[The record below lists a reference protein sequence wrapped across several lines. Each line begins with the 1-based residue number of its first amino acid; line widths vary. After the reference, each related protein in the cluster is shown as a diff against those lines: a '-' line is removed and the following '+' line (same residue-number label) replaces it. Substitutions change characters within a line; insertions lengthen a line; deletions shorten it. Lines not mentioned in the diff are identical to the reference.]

1 MFRFYF
7 VSLHKSIIVFMAK
20 PFLKWVG
27 GKTQLLDDII
37 PLIDRK
43 TYNKDSFIYV
53 EPFVGGGSVLFN
65 VIENFP
71 NLKYAVIN
79 DLNTDLMDCYRVL
92 AWNID
97 SYDMY
102 GKFKEELYRL
112 QKEYNNKPT
121 KATYEAFR
129 DTYNKER
136 EIMPLHVKCA
146 YFVALNKLCFN
157 GIYRVNRK
165 GEFNVPWNQKKSV
178 NLFDEDILDR
188 CRMLIRDK
196 VVVMNNDYFDTFVA
210 TEFARV
216 QNCDILY
223 YMDPPYRPV
232 SETSNFVDYTKDG
245 FDDREQERLQKL
257 CSKIDYFGGD
267 FIVSNSKSGNFFE
280 NLYSDY
286 NIDYI
291 KARRNVNSK
300 GDGRGKV
307 DEILIYN
314 GEKTSKCV
322 ELF

>member
-1 MFRFYF
+1 
-7 VSLHKSIIVFMAK
+7 MAK

-43 TYNKDSFIYV
+43 TYDKESFIYV

-71 NLKYAVIN
+71 NIKYAVIN

-92 AWNID
+92 AWNKD
-97 SYDMY
+97 SFDMY
-102 GKFKEELYRL
+102 DKFKEELHSLETR
-112 QKEYNNKPT
+112 YNNSPGKG
-121 KATYEAFR
+121 TYEAFR
-129 DTYNKER
+129 ETYNR
-136 EIMPLHVKCA
+136 DRSVMPIHVKSA

-157 GIYRVNRK
+157 GIYRVNRR
-165 GEFNVPWNQKKSV
+165 GDFNVPWNQKMSV
-178 NLFDEDILDR
+178 NLFDEDVLDR

-196 VVVMNNDYFDTFVA
+196 VVVMNGDYYNTIVA
-210 TEFARV
+210 TQFARV
-216 QNCDILY
+216 SNCDILY
-223 YMDPPYRPV
+223 YMDPPYRPI
-232 SETSNFVDYTKDG
+232 SNTSSFVDYTKDG
-245 FDDREQERLQKL
+245 FDDREQERLHKM
-257 CSKIDYFGGD
+257 CSEVDYFGGD
-267 FIVSNSKSGNFFE
+267 FIVSNSKSEDFFE

-300 GDGRGKV
+300 GEGRGKV

-314 GEKTSKCV
+314 GERTTKCI

>member
-280 NLYSDY
+280 NLYSNY